1 MAYQLQSIDVFVR
14 ETPPNRM
21 NFSIGKSEP
30 SGEKAATGKRRPRAI
45 LLVEV
50 TVQSEDGRTATG
62 FSGDRPSFGWL
73 DKRPDIIPDVK
84 LRMLLDIVEKGRT
97 IYLEH
102 GKPFESAFSLWREAS
117 ESVARFGRENDYEDL
132 MSSFG
137 SAIFERAIIDAC
149 CRLEG
154 KSFFEMVHGNLLGI
168 APETV
173 HSELKDFNLPLILP
187 QQPRTEFFIR
197 HTVGLSDPIDAS
209 EWPSENRV
217 DDGEPETLKEYAD
230 RDGLRYFKIKI
241 SGAPDHDLK
250 RLEKIW
256 HKVLVH
262 VDSPVVTLDGNEAY
276 TDIKEFAT
284 FVKRFEKE
292 VTGLFQHTLF
302 IEQPLTRALTLD
314 PKTAATVA
322 EISLLKPLEIDEAD
336 GKTTAFKEAFA
347 IGYSGTSHKNC
358 KGVFKSLLNFGLCVH
373 FATVSNRDAFLT
385 GEDLSNMSIIPLHQ
399 DFVTL
404 SVLGIDHCERN
415 GHHYAYGMSHLSQGE
430 KQNLL
435 KQNPDLYEERDGEV
449 FLRIKDGKVKAGSL
463 QSIGFG
469 SGTEPDWSTM
479 PTLESWR
486 KSNEV

>member
-1 MAYQLQSIDVFVR
+1 MD
-14 ETPPNRM
+14 
-21 NFSIGKSEP
+21 FSIGKAKA
-30 SGEKAATGKRRPRAI
+30 SGETVATGKRRPRAI
-45 LLVEV
+45 LLVKV
-50 TVQSEDGRTATG
+50 SLRSDDGRTALG

-73 DKRPDIIPDVK
+73 DKRPDIEPETK
-84 LRMLLDIVEKGRT
+84 LTMLLDIVEEAQS
-97 IYLEH
+97 IYLEK
-102 GKPFESAFSLWREAS
+102 GKSFDSAFSLWLEAS
-117 ESVARFGRENDYEDL
+117 QLVAEFGAENDYEAL

-149 CRLEG
+149 CRIEG
-154 KSFFEMVHGNLLGI
+154 KSFFEMVHGNRLGI

-173 HSELKDFNLPLILP
+173 HPELKDFNLPLILP
-187 QQPRTEFFIR
+187 QEPRTEFFIR

-209 EWPSENRV
+209 EWPAGNRV
-217 DDGEPETLKEYAD
+217 NDGEPETLKEYAE

-256 HKVLVH
+256 HRVLVH
-262 VDSPVVTLDGNEAY
+262 IDSPVVTLDGNEAY
-276 TDIKEFAT
+276 TDLPEFAS

-322 EISLLKPLEIDEAD
+322 EITQRKPLEIDEAD
-336 GKTTAFKEAFA
+336 GSTTAFKEAFA

-358 KGVFKSLLNFGLCVH
+358 KGVFKSLLNYGLCVH
-373 FATVSNRDAFLT
+373 YAMVSNRDAFLS
-385 GEDLSNMSIIPLHQ
+385 GEDLSNMPIIPLHQ

-415 GHHYAYGMSHLSQGE
+415 GHHYAFGMSHLSAGE
-430 KQNLL
+430 KQSLL
-435 KQNPDLYEERDGEV
+435 KQHPDLYEERDGEV
-449 FLRIKDGKVKAGSL
+449 FLRIEDGKVKVGSL
-463 QSIGFG
+463 QGAGFG
-469 SGTEPDWSTM
+469 SVTEPDWKTM
-479 PTLESWR
+479 DALETWR
-486 KSNEV
+486 KDHDV